1 MSPSASTS
9 QYTLNIGSF
18 KLMANLIATL
28 LNLQDE
34 SNRDKSFST
43 VLKAGIKRI
52 SGNMLPD

>member
-1 MSPSASTS
+1 MNPSASTS

-34 SNRDKSFST
+34 SNRD
-43 VLKAGIKRI
+43 
-52 SGNMLPD
+52 